1 MFAPRAPASSL
12 SSRDSSSISSST
24 AASSFGTQSRAR
36 GLRPRPRS
44 WLLLPLLTLALAL
57 PSTSCKPKGTHDP
70 ATAGK
75 PGKRDRGKRA
85 KLGPKLP
92 EPHKIPSAP
101 PMGIVINQ
109 PAAVLAELSSFVPG
123 VPGPQRVLQ
132 DALRNLGPDSFAQA
146 VAPQIDAGR
155 PWLAAHMQGEHIV
168 HLPVR
173 AGGMNAVENALAS
186 FEKQGSFGAVTL
198 PPPQANRTSS
208 ASFGGQPM
216 PTVNETAPHV
226 AWLDRRSKTLT
237 IAKTLRG
244 IATGHELPRAYGD
257 RGPIW
262 AAAGPKYTETLSG
275 ADDNPFG
282 RIVVRGESVHKLEII
297 AQAHPER
304 GLPKTPEL
312 AAGALTGMLDAPG
325 LAIGATTRW
334 TGHKQWVSST
344 ISQLKRQVD
353 KAGFMAQAVMGKL
366 VSRVNASLRSW
377 DGRVFVGIGPQ
388 KHVLF
393 AFGTGDHQ
401 KAQNA
406 VIGAISTAR
415 DNLSI
420 LRMVT
425 SDVPNIGMRK
435 NDRVYVLTVSGA
447 RKFMGKEA
455 APLLDKRGRL
465 VVAFFFSGRL
475 SSMMG
480 VVGPNAEAEM
490 LRWKQTIKNATP
502 AADSR
507 QHYFAAAFAAD
518 PQQVQPLLK
527 GGAEGQ
533 VDPARFFDIRR
544 VREPTRVVVEQKP
557 DRYRA
562 TITGP
567 AGKGAALARGER
579 SVSRTSDVALRSGS
593 KNAASAPVT
602 ARLTPIRPTDEGR

>member
-1 MFAPRAPASSL
+1 MFAPRA
-12 SSRDSSSISSST
+12 SSSSPSASNAQQS
-24 AASSFGTQSRAR
+24 AAQRPRVRGLRGRAR
-36 GLRPRPRS
+36 GG
-44 WLLLPLLTLALAL
+44 WLLLPLLTLTLAL
-57 PSTSCKPKGTHDP
+57 PSTSCKPRGTDDP
-70 ATAGK
+70 SAAGK
-75 PGKRDRGKRA
+75 PGKRSRGKRA
-85 KLGPKLP
+85 KQGPKLP
-92 EPHKIPSAP
+92 EPYKLPSAP
-101 PMGIVINQ
+101 PLGIVVNQ
-109 PAAVLAELSSFVPG
+109 PATVLAELSSFVPG
-123 VPGPQRVLQ
+123 VPGPQKILQ
-132 DALRNLGPDSFAQA
+132 EALRNLGPDSLAQA
-146 VAPQIDAGR
+146 IAPQIDAGR
-155 PWLAAHMQGEHIV
+155 PWNAAYVNGEHIV
-168 HLPVR
+168 QLPVR
-173 AGGMNAVENALAS
+173 PGGVNAIQNALAN
-186 FEKQGSFGAVTL
+186 FEKQGNFGAVKL
-198 PPPQANRTSS
+198 PPPQANRPAG
-208 ASFGGQPM
+208 ASIGGQPM
-216 PTVNETAPHV
+216 PTVNDSAPHV
-226 AWLDRRSKTLT
+226 AWLDRKGKTLT

-244 IATGHELPRAYGD
+244 IATGPELSRTYGD

-262 AAAGPKYTETLSG
+262 AAAGPKYTATLSG

-282 RIVVRGESVHKLEII
+282 RITVRGESVHDLEII
-297 AQAHPER
+297 ARAHPER
-304 GLPKTPEL
+304 GLPKTPEIT
-312 AAGALTGMLDAPG
+312 AGALTGMLDAPG
-325 LAIGATTRW
+325 LAVGATTRW
-334 TGHKQWVSST
+334 TGHKQWVSKT

-377 DGRVFVGIGPQ
+377 DGRVFVGIGPE

-406 VIGAISTAR
+406 VVGAISTAR

-490 LRWKQTIKNATP
+490 LRWKQTIKTATP

-533 VDPARFFDIRR
+533 VDPARFFDVRR
-544 VREPTRVVVEQKP
+544 VREPTKIIVEQKP

-562 TITGP
+562 MITGP
-567 AGKGAALARGER
+567 AGKGAALARRELEPPR
-579 SVSRTSDVALRSGS
+579 EVNMAIRSGRT
-593 KNAASAPVT
+593 SAPVT
-602 ARLTPIRPTDEGR
+602 ARITPSSP